1 MPLERERRARL
12 LDSGNVAPGT
22 ERRMLR
28 LSGSQPFTQQ
38 PGVFIVIG
46 ERTNVAG
53 SPKFAKLIK
62 EGKYEE
68 AVSVARQ
75 QVENGAN
82 VLDVCMDEGMI
93 DGVAA
98 MSRYLQLL
106 QSEPEVARV
115 PFMVD
120 SSKWEVIEAGLKCLQ
135 GKGIVNSISLKEG
148 EAKFRE
154 HAATVRKFGAAAV
167 VMAFDEK
174 GQAADFAEKIRVC
187 ERAYGILTGD

>member
-1 MPLERERRARL
+1 M
-12 LDSGNVAPGT
+12 STT
-22 ERRMLR
+22 ESSELSAATEFKPLR

-38 PGVFIVIG
+38 RGVYMMIG

-53 SPKFAKLIK
+53 SPKFARLIK

-82 VLDVCMDEGMI
+82 VLDICMDEGMI
-93 DGVAA
+93 DGVTA
-98 MSRYLQLL
+98 MTRFLL
-106 QSEPEVARV
+106 LLGSEPEVAKV
-115 PFMVD
+115 PFMID

-148 EAKFRE
+148 EEIFRQNAAK
-154 HAATVRKFGAAAV
+154 VLKYGAAVV
-167 VMAFDEK
+167 VMAFDEQ
-174 GQAADFAEKIRVC
+174 GQAASYDDKIRIC
-187 ERAYGILTGD
+187 QRGRDGL

>member
-1 MPLERERRARL
+1 KQDAAATSDDPRERGESAGETPTL
-12 LDSGNVAPGT
+12 P
-22 ERRMLR
+22 LR

-38 PGVFIVIG
+38 VGSYIMIG

-82 VLDVCMDEGMI
+82 IIDVCMDEGMI

-98 MSRYLQLL
+98 MTRFLL
-106 QSEPEVARV
+106 LLATEPE
-115 PFMVD
+115 
-120 SSKWEVIEAGLKCLQ
+120 
-135 GKGIVNSISLKEG
+135 
-148 EAKFRE
+148 
-154 HAATVRKFGAAAV
+154 
-167 VMAFDEK
+167 
-174 GQAADFAEKIRVC
+174 
-187 ERAYGILTGD
+187 